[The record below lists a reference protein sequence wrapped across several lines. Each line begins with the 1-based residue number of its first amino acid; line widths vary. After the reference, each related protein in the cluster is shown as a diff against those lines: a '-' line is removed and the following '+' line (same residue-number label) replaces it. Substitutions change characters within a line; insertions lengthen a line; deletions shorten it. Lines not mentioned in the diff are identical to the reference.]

1 MYFVVADL
9 PFPITFP
16 ANWTGVGVSTNEA
29 VSQPLQMPVK
39 VVPYKTTK

>member
-16 ANWTGVGVSTNEA
+16 ANWTGVGVSANEA
-29 VSQPLQMPVK
+29 VSQPVQMPVK
-39 VVPYKTTK
+39 VVVYKTTK